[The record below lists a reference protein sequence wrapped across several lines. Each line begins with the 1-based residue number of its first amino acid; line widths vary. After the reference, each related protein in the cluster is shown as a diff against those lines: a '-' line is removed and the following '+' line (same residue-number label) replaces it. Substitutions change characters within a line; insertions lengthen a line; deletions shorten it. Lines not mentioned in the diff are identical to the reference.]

1 MRMTFGCGLFLSGL
15 VGVLWLASTNPDPIR
30 AADKDKDSK
39 QEQQLRK
46 QVNALQQD
54 LKEAKNQIDNLHR
67 ELRERE
73 QTINKL
79 RAEARKGKGPAELR
93 KDLAEARK
101 DLAAAQQTIKDKDE
115 LIALLRKQAP
125 KDAAA
130 ANQLIERLR
139 KQAREL
145 EALRKT
151 PYLHTVIV
159 KMKKDATAAQ
169 TKALLDDIPTMLG
182 KIPTVKGLW
191 YGQRAEQAS
200 PEFAVK
206 EFDIG
211 LAILFD
217 NYDGLIRYLDHPMHK
232 AFLDK
237 HVKNIEAPLVYD
249 ALRPMQ

>member
-1 MRMTFGCGLFLSGL
+1 MFRRLRFAVGGLTAIVILIA
-15 VGVLWLASTNPDPIR
+15 V
-30 AADKDKDSK
+30 AADSSGGGKDNDK

-46 QVNALQQD
+46 QVAALQQN
-54 LKEAKNQIDNLHR
+54 LKQANNQIDNLQR

-73 QTINKL
+73 LIIRKL
-79 RAEARKGKGPAELR
+79 RADDKKDKGPAELR
-93 KDLAEARK
+93 KDLAEARR
-101 DLAAAQQTIKDKDE
+101 DLAAAQQRIKDKDE
-115 LIALLRKQAP
+115 QITLLKKQAP
-125 KDAAA
+125 KETAATA
-130 ANQLIERLR
+130 KLIEDLR

-159 KMKKDATAAQ
+159 KMKRDATADQ
-169 TKALLDDIPTMLG
+169 LQALLDDIPTMLG

-191 YGQRAEQAS
+191 YGKRAEEAS

-206 EFDIG
+206 DFEIS

-217 NYDGLIRYLDHPMHK
+217 NYDGLTRYLDHPMHK

-237 HVKNIEAPLVYD
+237 HVKNVEAPLVYD
-249 ALRPMQ
+249 ALRPMP